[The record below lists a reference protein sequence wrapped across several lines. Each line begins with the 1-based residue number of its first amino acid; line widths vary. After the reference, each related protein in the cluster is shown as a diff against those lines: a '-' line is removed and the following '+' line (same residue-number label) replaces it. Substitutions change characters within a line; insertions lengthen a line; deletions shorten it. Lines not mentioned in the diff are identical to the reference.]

1 MLPEKNKIYEVE
13 ISGLG
18 TSGEGVGKID
28 EFTIFIEGALP
39 NEKVSAEIIEVKKN
53 YAVGKILKILRESA
67 ERVKPFCPIYE
78 QCGGCQLQH
87 LS

>member
-18 TSGEGVGKID
+18 TNGEGVGKID

-39 NEKVSAEIIEVKKN
+39 TEKVSAEIIEVKKN
-53 YAVGKILKILRESA
+53 L
-67 ERVKPFCPIYE
+67 
-78 QCGGCQLQH
+78 
-87 LS
+87 